1 MSIEQTMQL
10 LGIQEV
16 TTKKQSKNGTRE
28 FKLPIKDQH
37 GKPIYVASFAS
48 GYVRRTKANGF
59 SPSWQLN
66 KTKKSTTPKPSSI
79 ALSEG
84 FIQYRIERKTWT

>member
-16 TTKKQSKNGTRE
+16 TTQKQSKNGTRE

-37 GKPIYVASFAS
+37 DEISV
-48 GYVRRTKANGF
+48 TINGHRY
-59 SPSWQLN
+59 N
-66 KTKKSTTPKPSSI
+66 VT
-79 ALSEG
+79 
-84 FIQYRIERKTWT
+84 